1 MVTSWKAIS
10 ISFALLPAPAPIK
23 VSISVDRGSGRV
35 CPRLTRARIGDI
47 SYAIPS
53 IQPSCWI
60 RSEDRSGRQLG
71 GPHTPDFEKA
81 ARTEEA
87 HGLAMRVAKALAATA
102 VDVLTRPELL
112 AEVKR
117 EFDETKLVDELPRG
131 ADHW

>member
-1 MVTSWKAIS
+1 MATSWKAIL
-10 ISFALLPAPAPIK
+10 ISFARLPVLAQIK
-23 VSISVDRGSGRV
+23 VSISVYQVG
-35 CPRLTRARIGDI
+35 PRLTRARKGDI

-60 RSEDRSGRQLG
+60 RSEDDTGKQLG

-81 ARTEEA
+81 VRTEEA

-117 EFDETKLVDELPRG
+117 EFDEMKLVDELPRG